1 MADTSAADTIA
12 GAPCADVTG
21 VVPGVT
27 QAAAVELAW
36 SVEDTSAVPS
46 HTWHETGRWAL
57 GMILLGLA
65 LAGAVVAEWPA
76 AAPAP
81 PVSAPQTS
89 TPVLAEPDEPP
100 DAATPVTTPFAP
112 PPVADAGH
120 LRPPPAS
127 DIDRDAM
134 FLGMLRSYGITITD
148 PNMVT
153 TDAKRTCAMVGRG
166 YSGAEVA
173 RMYMSGNASL
183 RSIDAANIVFAAV
196 SVYCPQFT
204 SSLVR

>member
-21 VVPGVT
+21 VVPEVT
-27 QAAAVELAW
+27 QAAEVELAW
-36 SVEDTSAVPS
+36 SVEDTSAVPV
-46 HTWHETGRWAL
+46 HTWYETRRWAL
-57 GMILLGLA
+57 GMILVGLA
-65 LAGAVVAEWPA
+65 LAGVVVAEWPA
-76 AAPAP
+76 AAP
-81 PVSAPQTS
+81 VSISAPQMS
-89 TPVLAEPDEPP
+89 APVLAEPDEPL
-100 DAATPVTTPFAP
+100 DVATPATTPFAP

>member
-12 GAPCADVTG
+12 GAPCADVTS
-21 VVPGVT
+21 VVPEVT

-36 SVEDTSAVPS
+36 SVEDTSAVLS

-57 GMILLGLA
+57 SMILVGLA
-65 LAGAVVAEWPA
+65 LAGAVVVERP
-76 AAPAP
+76 APATAP
-81 PVSAPQTS
+81 ISASQMSAP
-89 TPVLAEPDEPP
+89 VLPEPDEPP
-100 DAATPVTTPFAP
+100 DAATSATIPPFAP

-127 DIDRDAM
+127 NIDRDAM
-134 FLGMLRSYGITITD
+134 FLGMLRSYGLTITD
-148 PNMVT
+148 ANMAT
-153 TDAKRTCAMVGRG
+153 ADAQRTCAMVGRG